1 MRKRTRT
8 TRIQQHTCAGAVDEE
23 EVEKE
28 VVTTSRFMQSCKTSE
43 GDGSSLQ
50 ACNSGVGP
58 ITRDP
63 YPSRITWICT
73 TGPWGISIEGLLY

>member
-43 GDGSSLQ
+43 GDGKQ
-50 ACNSGVGP
+50 NHM
-58 ITRDP
+58 D
-63 YPSRITWICT
+63 
-73 TGPWGISIEGLLY
+73 LYHWAMGDFH